1 MLSLSSTYRPVLSRL
16 PWCGRVSFCVTSCL
30 VTSGSG
36 GVRPLLRRA
45 LAVCLAAAFL
55 GFLAPVDIAQAQMF
69 RTYRV
74 VVHPD
79 NPLPAVPTSEVS
91 DIFLG
96 KKAEWSGGIAVRVV
110 ERPIR
115 SEIRGAFTH
124 DIHDRSVE
132 SVHQLWQ
139 RRILTGRVLAPDLA
153 DTDEEVL
160 RIVAS
165 DPGAIGYVSADTPLR
180 GVREMP
186 VVEVPERISY
196 QAPRYT
202 ETARRARVQGV
213 VLLRLEVDEEGRV
226 ADVDVVKDLPMGLT
240 SEAVRS
246 ARSWRYEPA
255 LLDDEP
261 VGVSFDVAVRFAID
275 SGATTR

>member
-1 MLSLSSTYRPVLSRL
+1 MSPLSSSPRSVP
-16 PWCGRVSFCVTSCL
+16 SC
-30 VTSGSG
+30 TSGHRFLLSESG
-36 GVRPLLRRA
+36 GVRPLLRRT
-45 LAVCLAAAFL
+45 LAVLFCVVCLGL
-55 GFLAPVDIAQAQMF
+55 LAPIRAEAQMF

-79 NPLPAVPTSEVS
+79 NPLPAVPTSEIS

-96 KKAEWSGGIAVRVV
+96 KKEAWPGGVAVRVV

-124 DIHDRSVE
+124 DLHDRSVE

-139 RRILTGRVLAPDLA
+139 RRILSGRVHAPALAE
-153 DTDEEVL
+153 TDEEVL
-160 RIVAS
+160 RIVGS
-165 DPGAIGYVSADTPLR
+165 DPGAIGYVSADAPLQ

-186 VVEVPERISY
+186 VVEVPERVSY

-202 ETARRARVQGV
+202 DVARRARVQGV

-246 ARSWRYEPA
+246 ARTWRYEPA
-255 LLDDEP
+255 RLGDRP
-261 VGVSFDVAVRFAID
+261 VGVSFDVAVRFAIEG
-275 SGATTR
+275 GATTR

>member
-1 MLSLSSTYRPVLSRL
+1 MHSLFSSPRSDSSRPFWVDVLLSE
-16 PWCGRVSFCVTSCL
+16 
-30 VTSGSG
+30 SG
-36 GVRPLLRRA
+36 GVRPLLRRTLA
-45 LAVCLAAAFL
+45 LSLATAFL
-55 GFLAPVDIAQAQMF
+55 GLLAPVDTAEAQMF
-69 RTYRV
+69 RAYRV

-79 NPLPAVPTSEVS
+79 NRLPAVPTSEIS

-96 KKAEWSGGIAVRVV
+96 KTAEWSGGVALRVV

-115 SEIRGAFTH
+115 SEVRAAFTH
-124 DIHDRSVE
+124 DMHDRSVE

-139 RRILTGRVLAPDLA
+139 RRILSGRVHAPDLA
-153 DTDEEVL
+153 ETDDDVL

-165 DPGAIGYVSADTPLR
+165 DPGAIGYISADTPLR
-180 GVREMP
+180 GVRELP

-196 QAPRYT
+196 QPPRYT

-213 VLLRLEVDEEGRV
+213 VVLRLEVDEEGRV

-255 LLDDEP
+255 RLDDRP
-261 VGVSFDVAVRFAID
+261 VGVTFDVAVRFAID
-275 SGATTR
+275 GGATR